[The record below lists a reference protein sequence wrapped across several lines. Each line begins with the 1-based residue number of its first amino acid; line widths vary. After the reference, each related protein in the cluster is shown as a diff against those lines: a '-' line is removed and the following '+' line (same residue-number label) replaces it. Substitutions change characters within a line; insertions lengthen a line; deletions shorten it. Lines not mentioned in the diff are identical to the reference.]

1 MRNTRDT
8 MGQHREAIYNWHHCV
23 KKKKGFPHRFCPKIF
38 SKSIALK
45 TNDLSGIIFFLKNRH
60 EFHDQTLEKI
70 SSIIYYR

>member
-23 KKKKGFPHRFCPKIF
+23 KKKKGFPHRF

-45 TNDLSGIIFFLKNRH
+45 TNDLSGIIFF
-60 EFHDQTLEKI
+60 F
-70 SSIIYYR
+70 